1 MSPISGIQDP
11 GVLRSLEQSQSSP
24 AAVDHLAGRFADLLA
39 QDPATR
45 PAPEVGAPNV
55 ISSLLG
61 QHERMYQDLMRDMQ
75 KASLEAPSLNP
86 QEATVKH
93 TEMMFRVVNVSAQNN
108 AFSYIAQS
116 AKNGLQTLMKN
127 Q

>member
-1 MSPISGIQDP
+1 MMQVTGIQDP
-11 GVLRSLEQSQSSP
+11 GVLRSLERSAEATP
-24 AAVDHLAGRFADLLA
+24 TIDHLAGRFANLLA
-39 QDPATR
+39 QDPAST
-45 PAPEVGAPNV
+45 PAPEVGKPNV
-55 ISSLLG
+55 LSSILG
-61 QHERMYQDLMRDMQ
+61 QHERMYHDLMRDMQ
-75 KASLEAPSLNP
+75 KASVEAPLLSP